1 MDGKNLALGNVRFMK
16 KLGVDV
22 DAQVEQIAKLEAQA
36 KTVIVLSVSG
46 KLAGIIAVADAVKE
60 KAGNTVAQLKKEGLK
75 VVMITGDNQATA
87 KAIANE
93 LGIDAFEAEV
103 LPDQKLEIVKKYQQA
118 GEKVA
123 FVGDG
128 INDAPAITQAD
139 LGIAVGTGT
148 DIAIESGQ
156 IVLIGGGPEKVI
168 EAIKLARD
176 THRIIKQNLFWAF
189 FYNVVG
195 IPVAAIGLLNPIIA
209 SAAMA
214 FSSVSVV
221 LNSLRLRK

>member
-1 MDGKNLALGNVRFMK
+1 LALGNVRFMK